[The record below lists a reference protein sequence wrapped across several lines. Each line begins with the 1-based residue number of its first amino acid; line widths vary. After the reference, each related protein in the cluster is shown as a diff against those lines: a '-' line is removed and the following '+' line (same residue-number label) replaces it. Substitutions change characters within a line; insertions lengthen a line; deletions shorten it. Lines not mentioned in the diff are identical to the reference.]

1 MVQRHEVDCHAEKF
15 RCSAA
20 TQIFIFLPSSTPP
33 PARPHPA
40 LIFLVPQVQFF
51 VGVHI
56 NLLVVVSCFQ
66 FSFFHSLS
74 SGVDLPGE
82 EEKKSACH
90 VLPCVEMEQNENS
103 AKSGLDAEA
112 DAENAGNTRKRKRRG
127 RRADK
132 NQNMS
137 PRLAPVGQEDEEDG
151 SSAQNKTGDLAAGA
165 CGEELMTGG
174 GRSARSSAVVESAAQ
189 VKRHSSGAK
198 VMIRDVTDDEGGGH
212 GDVSRGG
219 GEGGGGGV
227 QTKGR
232 GVGVPAG
239 GGGRVGN
246 PGVSKADVNRTN
258 QDTQAMIEAVK
269 THQPSAAM
277 VAPSDVTR
285 TQPPD
290 RAQTRAAVTSS
301 HRRSQYD
308 AVAVPNTETFTSC

>member
-1 MVQRHEVDCHAEKF
+1 M
-15 RCSAA
+15 
-20 TQIFIFLPSSTPP
+20 
-33 PARPHPA
+33 
-40 LIFLVPQVQFF
+40 
-51 VGVHI
+51 
-56 NLLVVVSCFQ
+56 SCFH
-66 FSFFHSLS
+66 FSFFHLFS
-74 SGVDLPGE
+74 SGADLPGE
-82 EEKKSACH
+82 EEKKSSACH
-90 VLPCVEMEQNENS
+90 VLPCVGMEQNENS

-151 SSAQNKTGDLAAGA
+151 SSAQNKTDDLAAGA
-165 CGEELMTGG
+165 CGEEVMTGG
-174 GRSARSSAVVESAAQ
+174 GRSARSSAVVESAVQ

-198 VMIRDVTDDEGGGH
+198 AVMIRDVTDDEEGGH
-212 GDVSRGG
+212 GDVSIGG

-258 QDTQAMIEAVK
+258 QDTQAMIEAAK

-277 VAPSDVTR
+277 VVPSDVTR